1 MELTIDNR
9 KLEINKRNNLRLS
22 YRDLIFWQNNSIH
35 INNENEI
42 KTKLIA
48 FINSE
53 LYNLYSYAKPEN
65 FLVNT
70 ANNPDLERY
79 FNRQLQGYRARG

>member
-42 KTKLIA
+42 KTKLIVLL
-48 FINSE
+48 I
-53 LYNLYSYAKPEN
+53 
-65 FLVNT
+65 VNYIIYIVML
-70 ANNPDLERY
+70 NQKI
-79 FNRQLQGYRARG
+79 F

>member
-22 YRDLIFWQNNSIH
+22 YWDLIFWQNNSIH

-53 LYNLYSYAKPEN
+53 LYNLYSYAKPEI
-65 FLVNT
+65 F
-70 ANNPDLERY
+70 
-79 FNRQLQGYRARG
+79 